1 MSADDYFGRDRFA
14 TELIKHI
21 KFVPTPFTLGLDAPW
36 GCGKSFFINHVLLPK
51 ARTENLP
58 VIIYDAFE
66 HEKDDDVFVSMVT
79 NILEQ
84 ASALC
89 SANQTKAKSII
100 LKIANTTGRL
110 VKTCV
115 KIGANAA
122 TKIIFKESLEGIA
135 EKLDTKPEVAQT
147 VGGEIDKAIENFIL
161 SRVEEGDSYK
171 KLKLLFQTQLA
182 ELATEISKN
191 SRLVII
197 IDELDRCTPRH
208 ALEVL
213 ETLHHLINCTGV
225 VFLVSYYKEQLQ
237 HMVEHTYGKGINAS
251 LYLKKFINYDLEF
264 PETDP
269 TIRRQALR
277 KLAVDRFSGYAEKI
291 NLEDVFLFNVFS
303 QLSAIDS
310 TENISQREALCFASM
325 AILCFNTS
333 KLVQFATESEFALII
348 YWAVKKPGE
357 LKKLIDSRITLE
369 QREVIRQ
376 ELDYHNL
383 SLKLR
388 LDGSS
393 LDSLFKIE
401 PPGIDNTQRN
411 TINSLIKNLL
421 TMA

>member
-1 MSADDYFGRDRFA
+1 MSHEDYFGRNNFA
-14 TELIKHI
+14 AELIKHI

-51 ARTENLP
+51 AKNESLP

-84 ASALC
+84 ATSLC
-89 SANQTKAKSII
+89 STDQLATRSII
-100 LKIANTTGRL
+100 AKIANTTGRL

-122 TKIIFKESLEGIA
+122 TKIIIKESLDGLA
-135 EKLDTKPEVAQT
+135 EKFSTKPEVAQT
-147 VGGEIDKAIENFIL
+147 VGSEIDKAIEKFIL
-161 SRVEEGDSYK
+161 DRVENSDSYK
-171 KLKLLFQTQLA
+171 KIKLLFQTQLA
-182 ELATEISKN
+182 ELASSLSEN

-197 IDELDRCTPRH
+197 IDELDRCSPRR

-213 ETLHHLINCTGV
+213 ETLHHLMNCEGV
-225 VFLVSYYKEQLQ
+225 VFLVSYYKEQLK
-237 HMVEHTYGKGINAS
+237 HMVVHTYGKGINAS

-269 TIRRQALR
+269 SIRRHALK
-277 KLAVDRFSGYAEKI
+277 KLASDRFSGYAEKI
-291 NLEDVFLFNVFS
+291 NLEDVFLFNVFG
-303 QLSAIDS
+303 QLSAIDA

-325 AILCFNTS
+325 AILCFKTS
-333 KLVQFATESEFALII
+333 KLVQFATDSEFALII
-348 YWAVKKPGE
+348 YWAVKKPDE
-357 LKKLIDSRITLE
+357 LKKLIDSRTTPE

-376 ELDYHNL
+376 ALDYHNL
-383 SLKLR
+383 SQKLR
-388 LDGSS
+388 FDESLLDE
-393 LDSLFKIE
+393 LFKTE
-401 PPGIDNTQRN
+401 PLGVYNSQRN